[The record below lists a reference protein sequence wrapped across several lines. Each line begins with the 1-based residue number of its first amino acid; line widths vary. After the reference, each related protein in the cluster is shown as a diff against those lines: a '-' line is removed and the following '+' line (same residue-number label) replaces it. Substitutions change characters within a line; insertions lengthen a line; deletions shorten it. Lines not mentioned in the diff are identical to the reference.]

1 MFTSVGFYFFNV
13 SGFVGCTMCSQG
25 HRENRM
31 KMVFT
36 KLNNH
41 LMSTSSEMSMF
52 NRLLNHAENIC
63 ELVCVFLNVKISRKT
78 DYTIMHRHLLHM
90 RINVNSPVDSP
101 VSAPREVVS
110 YQCTTSYPK
119 TSLIPLCFNGSVP

>member
-1 MFTSVGFYFFNV
+1 
-13 SGFVGCTMCSQG
+13 MCSQG

-52 NRLLNHAENIC
+52 NRLLNHAESIR
-63 ELVCVFLNVKISRKT
+63 ELVCVFLNVKSAEKQITLSCIDT
-78 DYTIMHRHLLHM
+78 CYTCALML
-90 RINVNSPVDSP
+90 IN
-101 VSAPREVVS
+101 
-110 YQCTTSYPK
+110 
-119 TSLIPLCFNGSVP
+119 PLTPL